1 MANFD
6 RLAEQGKPIFLRHD
20 QEAILC
26 RLGLQSENGKIL
38 LRYCGG
44 DYAVDRVSGD
54 VTGPGALSAGPAETL
69 TIFDMLCHTELPV
82 VLSGEWRTTN
92 TLPGCGQSSP
102 DDVVL
107 NSPRIRR
114 FEANLPALRQA
125 CEALGGKPF
134 PVGDVACVLPVFDWF
149 PAVFQFWCGDD
160 EFPSSARFLWD
171 RSTLRYLHY
180 ETLYY
185 IMGHILTRLDSLMQK
200 S

>member
-20 QEAILC
+20 QDAILR
-26 RLGLQSENGKIL
+26 RLGLQTGDGKIL

-44 DYAVDRVSGD
+44 DYTVDRANGN
-54 VTGPGALSAGPAETL
+54 VTGPGGLPAGPAETL
-69 TIFDMLCHTELPV
+69 TIFDMLCHTDLPV

-102 DDVVL
+102 DDVEL

-114 FEANLPALRQA
+114 FEANLPALRRA
-125 CEALGGKPF
+125 CEALGGRTF
-134 PVGDVACVLPVFDWF
+134 PIGDAAYVLPVFDWF
-149 PAVFQFWCGDD
+149 PAVFQFWCGDE
-160 EFPSSARFLWD
+160 EFPSTVRFLWD
-171 RSTLRYLHY
+171 RNALRYLHY

-185 IMGHILTRLDSLMQK
+185 IMGHVLRRLDSLL
-200 S
+200 